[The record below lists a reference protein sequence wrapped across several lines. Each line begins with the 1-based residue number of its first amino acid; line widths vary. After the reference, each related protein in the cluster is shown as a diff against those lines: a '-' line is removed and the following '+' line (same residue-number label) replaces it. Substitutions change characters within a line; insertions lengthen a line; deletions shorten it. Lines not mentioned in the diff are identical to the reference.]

1 MGSIDHEFQE
11 AVRQGITV
19 KELEEISERSAQ
31 FVTDARTA
39 SHTMVLAGVQFRR
52 AANEWVPKIKA
63 GEEGAR
69 TRSEEH
75 TSELQSL
82 MRISYAVFCLDN
94 NRAPSDMTR
103 THLNP
108 SH

>member
-1 MGSIDHEFQE
+1 MTTDQVSNAVDLLEEASEALIAKARAGARTMGSIDHEFQE

-31 FVTDARTA
+31 FVTDARKA

-63 GEEGAR
+63 DR
-69 TRSEEH
+69 KSTR
-75 TSELQSL
+75 
-82 MRISYAVFCLDN
+82 
-94 NRAPSDMTR
+94 
-103 THLNP
+103 LNS

>member
-31 FVTDARTA
+31 FVTDARKA
-39 SHTMVLAGVQFRR
+39 SHTMVLAGVKFRR
-52 AANEWVPKIKA
+52 AANEWEPKIKA

-69 TRSEEH
+69 MALENEITKADQVSALSKKTLGKWGRAGRD
-75 TSELQSL
+75 LQE
-82 MRISYAVFCLDN
+82 
-94 NRAPSDMTR
+94 TK
-103 THLNP
+103 
-108 SH
+108 

>member
-31 FVTDARTA
+31 FVTDARKA

-69 TRSEEH
+69 TALEN
-75 TSELQSL
+75 ELTKAAQH
-82 MRISYAVFCLDN
+82 YAQIGKESCRERVCQYVKIPGV
-94 NRAPSDMTR
+94 AEQ
-103 THLNP
+103 
-108 SH
+108 